1 MSVQVE
7 IPGRPAL
14 DLHYLLLDVNGT
26 LTDRGVL
33 LEGVQEPLRRIDERL
48 DVRLLSADTFGT
60 LGEVAAELG
69 LSATLAATAEA
80 KRRAIASLGGHRCA
94 AIGNGA
100 NDVPMLSESRTR
112 NRRDRRGRRG
122 GGDTRSGRS
131 RHSLDHTGARPP
143 VGAARPRCELAQL
156 TLLTFRATAVAM
168 KLA

>member
-7 IPGRPAL
+7 IPGRPPL

-100 NDVPMLSESRTR
+100 NDVPMLSEAALGIAVIGVEGAAAATLAAA
-112 NRRDRRGRRG
+112 DLV
-122 GGDTRSGRS
+122 TRSITQALDLLLEPRALAASLRS
-131 RHSLDHTGARPP
+131 
-143 VGAARPRCELAQL
+143 
-156 TLLTFRATAVAM
+156 
-168 KLA
+168 

>member
-7 IPGRPAL
+7 IPGRPPL

-80 KRRAIASLGGHRCA
+80 KRRVIASLGGHRCA

-100 NDVPMLSESRTR
+100 NDVPMLSEAALGIAVIGVEGAAAATLAAA
-112 NRRDRRGRRG
+112 DLV
-122 GGDTRSGRS
+122 TRSITQALDLLLEPRALAASLRS
-131 RHSLDHTGARPP
+131 
-143 VGAARPRCELAQL
+143 
-156 TLLTFRATAVAM
+156 
-168 KLA
+168 